1 MKIGQQVEDRVILR
15 TEIEP
20 KTVIKAAAPVIE
32 VDQLSKRYGGLVAVS
47 DLSFSVPAGTI
58 FALTGP
64 NGSGKTTTV
73 ECMEGLREADS
84 GSVRVLGLNP
94 FTQRRRL
101 FQQLGVQ
108 LQENSMH
115 TRLKL
120 EEALWMW
127 SAFYEHPANGDEL
140 LKTFGLLAK
149 KSMMYGKLSGG
160 EKRRFLTALAFI
172 GSPRVLILDE
182 PTTGLDPQAR
192 YNVWQTLRGYAR
204 DGATI
209 LLTTHNMDEAETEC
223 DLIAIIDHGHLLS
236 SGTPKD
242 LLAERG
248 LETRVALPKGAA
260 LSKDDF
266 EQRREALRVGS
277 IETVGDQVVVY
288 GTGPDFP
295 NDVSQFAQS
304 RGVPASDIEVRRARL
319 EDLFLLL
326 TGHEYRE
333 EGGE

>member
-1 MKIGQQVEDRVILR
+1 MARMTEDRTILHE
-15 TEIEP
+15 EIEAKP
-20 KTVIKAAAPVIE
+20 GVNAAAPVIE
-32 VDQLSKRYGGLVAVS
+32 VDRLTKRYGELVAVS
-47 DLSFSVPAGTI
+47 ELSFSVPAGSI

-73 ECMEGLREADS
+73 ECMEGLREADA
-84 GSVRVLGLNP
+84 GRVRVLGMDP
-94 FTQRRRL
+94 FAERRRL

-127 SAFYEHPANGDEL
+127 SAFYDRPADGDEL

-149 KSMMYGKLSGG
+149 KSTMYGKLSGG

-172 GSPRVLILDE
+172 GSPKVLILDE

-192 YNVWQTLRGYAR
+192 YNVWETLHGYAR
-204 DGATI
+204 AGTTI

-236 SGTPKD
+236 SGTPKQ
-242 LLAERG
+242 LLDEHG
-248 LETRVALPKGAA
+248 LETRVALPKG
-260 LSKDDF
+260 SGVTVEDV
-266 EQRREALRVGS
+266 EQRRQALGVGS
-277 IETVGDQVVVY
+277 VEFVGDRCIVY
-288 GTGPDFP
+288 GKGPAFLRE
-295 NDVSQFAQS
+295 VSAFALS
-304 RGVPASDIEVRRARL
+304 RGVQSNDIEIRKARL
-319 EDLFLLL
+319 DDLFLLL
-326 TGHEYRE
+326 TGREYRQDVDE
-333 EGGE
+333 

>member
-1 MKIGQQVEDRVILR
+1 MARLTEERVILNANVEPTPLVN
-15 TEIEP
+15 TEG
-20 KTVIKAAAPVIE
+20 PVIE
-32 VDQLSKRYGGLVAVS
+32 VDHLTKRYGDLLAVS

-127 SAFYEHPANGDEL
+127 SAFYERPANGDEL
-140 LKTFGLLAK
+140 LRTFGLLAK

-172 GSPRVLILDE
+172 GSPKVLILDE

-204 DGATI
+204 EGTTI
-209 LLTTHNMDEAETEC
+209 LLTTHNMDEAEAEC

-236 SGTPKD
+236 SGSPKD

-248 LETRVALPKGAA
+248 LETRVALVKGAA

-266 EQRREALRVGS
+266 DQQRQALRVGA
-277 IETVGDQVVVY
+277 IETVGDQLVVY
-288 GTGPDFP
+288 GTGPAFP
-295 NDVSQFAQS
+295 QEVSQFAQS
-304 RGVPASDIEVRRARL
+304 RGVQASDIEIRRARL

-326 TGHEYRE
+326 TGREYRD

>member
-1 MKIGQQVEDRVILR
+1 MARLTEERVILKPDV
-15 TEIEP
+15 EP
-20 KTVIKAAAPVIE
+20 TTVVNAAAPVIE
-32 VDQLSKRYGGLVAVS
+32 VVQLTKRYGELLAVS

-73 ECMEGLREADS
+73 ECMEGLRDPDS
-84 GSVRVLGLNP
+84 GHVRVLGLNP
-94 FTQRRRL
+94 FTERRRL
-101 FQQLGVQ
+101 FQKLGVQ

-127 SAFYEHPANGDEL
+127 SAFYERPANGDEL
-140 LKTFGLLAK
+140 LKTFGLLGK

-172 GSPRVLILDE
+172 GSPQVLILDE

-192 YNVWQTLRGYAR
+192 YNVWQTLRGFAR
-204 DGATI
+204 EGTTI
-209 LLTTHNMDEAETEC
+209 LLTTHNMDEAEAEC

-236 SGTPKD
+236 TGTPKD

-248 LETRVALPKGAA
+248 LESRVALPKGAA
-260 LSKDDF
+260 LSKGDF
-266 EQRREALRVGS
+266 ESRREALRVGS
-277 IETVGDQVVVY
+277 IETVGGQLVVY
-288 GTGPDFP
+288 GTGPTFP

-304 RGVPASDIEVRRARL
+304 RGVQASDVEVRRARL

-326 TGHEYRE
+326 TGHEYRD

>member
-1 MKIGQQVEDRVILR
+1 MGLLTEDGIVLQEEIDAR
-15 TEIEP
+15 TVV
-20 KTVIKAAAPVIE
+20 TAAAPVIQ
-32 VDQLSKRYGGLVAVS
+32 VDQLSKRYGELLAVS
-47 DLSFSVPAGTI
+47 DLSFSVPEGSI

-73 ECMEGLREADS
+73 ECMEGLREADA
-84 GSVRVLGLNP
+84 GRVRVLGMDP
-94 FTQRRRL
+94 FTERRRL

-115 TRLKL
+115 TRLRL

-127 SAFYEHPANGDEL
+127 SAFYDRPANGDEL

-172 GSPRVLILDE
+172 GSPKVLILDE

-192 YNVWQTLRGYAR
+192 YNVWQTLHGYAR
-204 DGATI
+204 DGTTI
-209 LLTTHNMDEAETEC
+209 LLTTHNMDEAEAEC

-236 SGTPKD
+236 SGTPKH
-242 LLAERG
+242 LLDEHG

-260 LSKDDF
+260 VSKEDVQ
-266 EQRREALRVGS
+266 QRREALGVRSVES
-277 IETVGDQVVVY
+277 VGDQLVVY
-288 GTGPDFP
+288 GKGAAFLRE
-295 NDVSQFAQS
+295 VSLFAQS
-304 RGVPASDIEVRRARL
+304 RGVQATDIEIRRARL

-326 TGHEYRE
+326 TGREYRE
-333 EGGE
+333 D

>member
-1 MKIGQQVEDRVILR
+1 MARLMEEHVILKAHV
-15 TEIEP
+15 EP
-20 KTVIKAAAPVIE
+20 TTVVNAPAPAIE
-32 VDQLSKRYGGLVAVS
+32 VDHLSKRYGDLVAVS

-94 FTQRRRL
+94 FTERRRL

-115 TRLKL
+115 TRLRL

-127 SAFYEHPANGDEL
+127 SAFYEHPADGDEL

-209 LLTTHNMDEAETEC
+209 LLTTHNMDEAEAEC

-242 LLAERG
+242 LIAERG

-260 LSKDDF
+260 LSKGDF
-266 EQRREALRVGS
+266 EQRRETLRIGS
-277 IETVGDQVVVY
+277 IETVGDQLVVY
-288 GTGPDFP
+288 GTGPAFP

-304 RGVPASDIEVRRARL
+304 RGVPANDIEVRRARL

-326 TGHEYRE
+326 TGHAYRE
-333 EGGE
+333 EGAE

>member
-1 MKIGQQVEDRVILR
+1 MKIGQLVEDRVILK

-20 KTVIKAAAPVIE
+20 KTVINAAAPVIE

-127 SAFYEHPANGDEL
+127 SAFYEHPANGDAL
-140 LKTFGLLAK
+140 LKMFGLLAK
-149 KSMMYGKLSGG
+149 KSMMYGKL
-160 EKRRFLTALAFI
+160 
-172 GSPRVLILDE
+172 
-182 PTTGLDPQAR
+182 
-192 YNVWQTLRGYAR
+192 
-204 DGATI
+204 
-209 LLTTHNMDEAETEC
+209 
-223 DLIAIIDHGHLLS
+223 
-236 SGTPKD
+236 
-242 LLAERG
+242 
-248 LETRVALPKGAA
+248 
-260 LSKDDF
+260 
-266 EQRREALRVGS
+266 
-277 IETVGDQVVVY
+277 
-288 GTGPDFP
+288 
-295 NDVSQFAQS
+295 
-304 RGVPASDIEVRRARL
+304 
-319 EDLFLLL
+319 
-326 TGHEYRE
+326 
-333 EGGE
+333 